1 MIRFKWV
8 KISNFMSF
16 GQKEVF
22 VDLDTKNTRAIM
34 GRNEDIGETGSSA
47 NGVGKTTIFNAII
60 FALYGKGID
69 KLKTDEYINIVNG
82 KKLTV
87 ELCFEKG
94 EKTYVIRRGRKPNFL
109 DITEDGTSLT
119 LDAMRNTDE
128 AITALLGYGYDL
140 FMSSF
145 FLSPHRQSFMAMS
158 GPEQRSMIENMLSL
172 DVLAERAV
180 ALKTIRDEISV
191 DKKVLDRDI
200 VRYEQS
206 NQNILDTHQRLLRS
220 SEKFEEDRSKSLKE
234 LQIQLKSLKE
244 IDLTE
249 LREIFDEYVDKR
261 NSLRNLSDKSKDLY
275 NLKRELEKKYSDA
288 VKAVSEH
295 KEISEKIKQYDAN
308 KLSMTKEARD
318 FIECHDDIS
327 IYEDKLN
334 TAKESFDLYKQ
345 LSADKKSLLSEIS
358 YIERDI
364 RVLSE
369 KLARL
374 EQEITGHENGKCHV
388 CGGDYVDSVHLEKI
402 KKEAF
407 ELKDEISE
415 QNRIKSDA
423 EEKLSLTNKSLESV
437 YVMPEEEMRE
447 LEEVILTLRESIRA
461 VENSNSVENPLLG
474 MLKAIK
480 VLSDDEFREL
490 DNEVKKAEKDFNKIT
505 DDLSLIQD
513 VIDGY
518 EEVLSELRVSKREHI
533 DAMEAEIASIEAS
546 IEKHRM
552 SKNDFLDQ
560 AEKVMEGYVDLDV
573 LQKDSKALEEKEK
586 HVGYLIKL
594 LTDSKSFIRRR
605 ILDNYVPYLNKKI
618 NEYSEKL
625 GLPHVCEVDS
635 DLSVSLTYMSRGV
648 SYYNLSRGE
657 RLRLDMATTGAF
669 RDVMALLG
677 KGCNLS
683 LLDEVLDS
691 ALDAS
696 GIHSAMNFIGSNAE
710 TVLLVTHREEL
721 SSGIGDKIVVVKRN
735 GFSDIE

>member
-1 MIRFKWV
+1 
-8 KISNFMSF
+8 MSF

-34 GRNEDIGETGSSA
+34 GRNEDIGEAGSSA

-94 EKTYVIRRGRKPNFL
+94 GKTYIIRRGRKPNFL

-158 GPEQRSMIENMLSL
+158 GPDQRSMIENMLSL

-180 ALKTIRDEISV
+180 TLKTIRDEISV

-206 NQNILDTHQRLLRS
+206 NQNILDTHQRLMRS
-220 SEKFEEDRSKSLKE
+220 SVKFEEDRRKSLKE
-234 LQIQLKSLKE
+234 LQTQLKSLKE

-249 LREIFDEYVDKR
+249 LREIFDEYVDKK
-261 NSLRNLSDKSKDLY
+261 NSMKNLSDKSKDLH

-288 VKAVSEH
+288 VKAISDH
-295 KEISEKIKQYDAN
+295 KEISEKIKQFEAN
-308 KLSMTKEARD
+308 KLDATKEARA

-327 IYEDKLN
+327 VYEDKLN
-334 TAKESFDLYKQ
+334 TVKESFALHKQ

-369 KLARL
+369 KLTRL

-388 CGGDYVDSVHLEKI
+388 CGGDYVDRVHLEKI
-402 KKEAF
+402 RKEAF
-407 ELKDEISE
+407 ELKVEISE
-415 QNRIKSDA
+415 KNLLKADA
-423 EEKLSLTNKSLESV
+423 EEKLSLTNKSLESI
-437 YVMPEEEMRE
+437 YVIPEEEIRE
-447 LEEVILTLRESIRA
+447 LEEVVSTLRESIRV
-461 VENSNSVENPLLG
+461 VENSESVENPLLD
-474 MLKAIK
+474 MLKSIK
-480 VLSDDEFREL
+480 VLSDDELREL
-490 DNEVKKAEKDFNKIT
+490 GDEVKKAEKDFNKIT
-505 DDLSLIQD
+505 DDLSLMQD

-552 SKNDFLDQ
+552 TKNDFLDQ
-560 AEKVMEGYVDLDV
+560 AEKVIEGYVDIDA

-605 ILDNYVPYLNKKI
+605 ILDNYIPYLNKKI

-696 GIHSAMNFIGSNAE
+696 GINSAMNFIGSHAE

-721 SSGIGDKIVVVKRN
+721 SSAIGDKIVVVKRN